1 MSFIFIADFVV
12 DSAIRKISYELDLQ
26 KVMAERLGKLRDFE
40 IVIVCDDS
48 GSMLTPVDGTQN
60 TRWDELCSIV
70 KSILKI
76 GVIFDSNGVDIYFLN
91 RGSFLKVKD
100 PKVVDQVFETPP
112 SGYTPLVPV
121 LNEIFQS
128 TLSHRGRDK
137 KLLVF
142 IATDGVPTDK
152 DGNPNVDEL
161 EQIVR
166 EKRQLDTTFISF
178 LLCTDD
184 PVSVEYLNEWDRT
197 MPNVDVT
204 DDFHT
209 EREKIRRYRGQN
221 YSFSRGDYVVK
232 ALVGAIDPEI
242 DALNEPA

>member
-1 MSFIFIADFVV
+1 MAK
-12 DSAIRKISYELDLQ
+12 RLQ
-26 KVMAERLGKLRDFE
+26 KLRDFE

-48 GSMLTPVDGTQN
+48 GSMNTECNGTQR
-60 TRWDELCSIV
+60 TRWDELRSIV
-70 KSILKI
+70 KIVLEI

-91 RGSFLKVKD
+91 REPCLKVKD
-100 PKVVDQVFETPP
+100 PKIVDQAFATPP
-112 SGYTPLVPV
+112 SGYAPLVPV
-121 LNEIFQS
+121 LDVIFQS
-128 TLSHRGRDK
+128 PLARRGRDK

-142 IATDGVPTDK
+142 IATDGEPTDE

-161 EQIVR
+161 ERLMR
-166 EKRQLDTTFISF
+166 EKRQVDTTFISF

-204 DDFHT
+204 DDFRT

-221 YSFSRGDYVVK
+221 FFFSCGDYVVK
-232 ALVGAIDPEI
+232 ALVGAIDREI
-242 DALNEPA
+242 DALNEPF